1 MIKKKQTNHHTPK
14 PRRPAELPD
23 YMGLGRDFWL
33 KVLDID
39 TDWVMIECN
48 LGALIDVF
56 LAG

>member
-1 MIKKKQTNHHTPK
+1 MAICGMIKKKQTNHHTPK

-39 TDWVMIECN
+39 TD
-48 LGALIDVF
+48 
-56 LAG
+56 